1 MDYEWIIH
9 LLGYHQ
15 FCRLPLFLITTSVGI
30 TNSKILGTSNLLGC
44 PILPAPSPNKL
55 HQPTKQPS
63 RPSSISADH
72 SDVGL
77 KTRLTTK
84 TSSPDQQE
92 EWIGF
97 RGKES
102 ETSWDFAMYVSMYAS
117 IHMYILCTITLHIV
131 YNYTLHIFVYIH
143 VYISKYMYCIYNI
156 NTLCI
161 AYTHNYT
168 YTENMRFK
176 LTRHVAFS
184 PETIYIPT

>member
-1 MDYEWIIH
+1 MGRWVKCPIGPQILGYYESIIH

-15 FCRLPLFLITTSVGI
+15 FCWLPLILITTSLGI
-30 TNSKILGTSNLLGC
+30 TDSKILGTSNLLGC
-44 PILPAPSPNKL
+44 PILPYSQLPHPIGSISRGR
-55 HQPTKQPS
+55 PS

-102 ETSWDFAMYVSMYAS
+102 ETS
-117 IHMYILCTITLHIV
+117 
-131 YNYTLHIFVYIH
+131 
-143 VYISKYMYCIYNI
+143 
-156 NTLCI
+156 
-161 AYTHNYT
+161 
-168 YTENMRFK
+168 
-176 LTRHVAFS
+176 
-184 PETIYIPT
+184 